1 MPIIK
6 VRGVKMKRKKPQM
19 TTTSQEIQHSFRVL
33 FIWFA
38 FLMSLA
44 VVGVVGVQLVH
55 QRQAESIE
63 LLGSLKRSI
72 IDDRPDWEQWRK
84 NSTINT
90 QNTYVKVNDRTR
102 NIPTKFYSHGTK
114 TFLKA
119 KQIHL
124 PFFRA
129 LTYVDG
135 YGFMYYRSG
144 SKLGIMSQIWLSLNP
159 VVNVLLSV
167 IIVVFSLFLLSLL
180 FGWYFI
186 SSTAKRLTQPISQ
199 LSQTARD
206 QSKSELE
213 YETLLPVPKTPMEV
227 KQLTTS
233 FNELLTSINHKNQQ
247 EKTFISNAAHEL
259 RTPIAAIRGHIQLVQ
274 RHGRDHPE
282 IVDRSIQFINNE
294 SARMQTL
301 VNDLLALSRADRGDV
316 KLDYIDLTSLLNE
329 TVEEQRAV
337 LKQTI
342 NVNIPTKAVVYA
354 NADNVQQ
361 ILSALL
367 DNAGK
372 YSPADSQITV
382 VLSQHG
388 SQYSLSVQNT
398 GPSIPDNQKDQ
409 IFERFYR
416 GDQAH
421 NHQVSGTGLGLSI
434 VKQLAELNHIQIT
447 VTDLKPQGSRFNL
460 LFNNPENQN

>member
-1 MPIIK
+1 MQ
-6 VRGVKMKRKKPQM
+6 RKAPSV
-19 TTTSQEIQHSFRVL
+19 TTTSQEIQHRFRML
-33 FIWFA
+33 FISFA
-38 FLMSLA
+38 LIISLA

-63 LLGSLKRSI
+63 LLSSLKRSI

-102 NIPTKFYSHGTK
+102 NTPTKFYSSGTK
-114 TFLKA
+114 AFLQA
-119 KQIHL
+119 KQVHMPL
-124 PFFRA
+124 FPA

-144 SKLGIMSQIWLSLNP
+144 SKLGIVSQIWLSLTP

-167 IIVVFSLFLLSLL
+167 IIVVFFIFILSLVL
-180 FGWYFI
+180 GWYFI
-186 SSTAKRLTQPISQ
+186 STTARRLTQPLSQ
-199 LSQTARD
+199 LTATARK
-206 QSKSELE
+206 QSKSELA
-213 YETLLPVPKTPMEV
+213 YETLLPVPSTPLEV

-233 FNELLTSINHKNQQ
+233 FNELLTSINNKNQQ

-259 RTPIAAIRGHIQLVQ
+259 RTPIAAIRGHIQLIQ
-274 RHGRDHPE
+274 RHGQDHPE
-282 IVDRSIQFINNE
+282 IVGRSIQFINDE
-294 SARMQTL
+294 SSRMQTL
-301 VNDLLALSRADRGDV
+301 VNDLLALSRADRGSA
-316 KLDYIDLTSLLNE
+316 KLTYFDLNSALIE

-342 NVNIPTKAVVYA
+342 HLNVIPQAVVSA
-354 NADNVQQ
+354 NPDNVQQ

-382 VLSQHG
+382 TLQKQAG
-388 SQYSLSVQNT
+388 KFILSVENT
-398 GPSIPDNQKDQ
+398 GPSIPDDQKAQ

-421 NHQVSGTGLGLSI
+421 NHQVTGTGLGLSI
-434 VKQLAELNHIQIT
+434 VKQLAELNKIKIT
-447 VTDLKPQGSRFNL
+447 VANLSPHGTRFNL
-460 LFNNPENQN
+460 IFTDPEKDHATK

>member
-1 MPIIK
+1 MQ
-6 VRGVKMKRKKPQM
+6 RKAPSV
-19 TTTSQEIQHSFRVL
+19 TTTSQEIQHRFRML
-33 FIWFA
+33 FISFA
-38 FLMSLA
+38 LIISLA

-63 LLGSLKRSI
+63 LLSSLKRSI

-102 NIPTKFYSHGTK
+102 NTPTKFYSSGTK
-114 TFLKA
+114 AFLQA
-119 KQIHL
+119 KQVHMPL
-124 PFFRA
+124 FPA

-144 SKLGIMSQIWLSLNP
+144 SKLGIISQIWLSLTP

-167 IIVVFSLFLLSLL
+167 IIVVFFIFILSLVL
-180 FGWYFI
+180 GWYFI
-186 SSTAKRLTQPISQ
+186 STTARRLTQPLSQ
-199 LSQTARD
+199 LTATARK
-206 QSKSELE
+206 QSKSELA
-213 YETLLPVPKTPMEV
+213 YETLLPVPSTPLEV

-233 FNELLTSINHKNQQ
+233 FNELLTSINNKNQQ

-259 RTPIAAIRGHIQLVQ
+259 RTPIAAIRGHIQLIQ
-274 RHGRDHPE
+274 RHGQEHPE
-282 IVDRSIQFINNE
+282 IVGRSIQFINDE
-294 SARMQTL
+294 SSRMQTL
-301 VNDLLALSRADRGDV
+301 VNDLLALSRADRGSA
-316 KLDYIDLTSLLNE
+316 KLTYFDLNSALIE

-342 NVNIPTKAVVYA
+342 HLNVIPQAVVSA
-354 NADNVQQ
+354 NPDNVQQ

-382 VLSQHG
+382 TLQKQAGKFVLS
-388 SQYSLSVQNT
+388 VENT
-398 GPSIPDNQKDQ
+398 GPSIPDDQKAQ

-421 NHQVSGTGLGLSI
+421 NHQVTGTGLGLSI
-434 VKQLAELNHIQIT
+434 VKQLAELNKIKIT
-447 VTDLKPQGSRFNL
+447 VTNLSPHGTRFNL
-460 LFNNPENQN
+460 IFTDPEKDHATK